1 MTMIIEGMPVVY
13 EGERRR
19 QYRLKYPQIL
29 QPHGL
34 KSTKLLCPWD
44 SPSKNTGVGCHF
56 LLQGI
61 FPIQGSKPAL
71 LYCRQTL
78 YRLSHQKLFR
88 ICLIFCKVFT
98 YLFSLPRSFPL
109 YICYRCATLSMNSGF
124 ENLFICL

>member
-1 MTMIIEGMPVVY
+1 MTMIIEGMHVVY

-56 LLQGI
+56 FLQRNLTDPGI
-61 FPIQGSKPAL
+61 EPTSLVFPAL
-71 LYCRQTL
+71 AGRFFTASAAWGSLTDQSSNASSVASAVYSYVSYL
-78 YRLSHQKLFR
+78 ASLSPSILGRK
-88 ICLIFCKVFT
+88 T
-98 YLFSLPRSFPL
+98 
-109 YICYRCATLSMNSGF
+109 
-124 ENLFICL
+124 E